1 MGQRYPTDLSEAE
14 WTILAPL
21 IPTAKPGGRPRTTD
35 MREVVNA
42 ILYSLRSGCQWR
54 MLPKEFPPHQTVYH
68 YFRTWRRAGVW
79 ERIHDTL
86 RGDLREASGRTREPS
101 AGIIDSQTVKTTEK
115 GGAEA
120 MTAASASV
128 GASATSSSMSWVCSS
143 SCWCIR
149 RASRTAMGPNRC

>member
-1 MGQRYPTDLSEAE
+1 MDLMRGGHRRVQRYPTDLTDTE

-21 IPTAKPGGRPRTTD
+21 IPAAKLGGRPRTTD

-54 MLPKEFPPHQTVYH
+54 MLPTHFPPYQTVYH
-68 YFRTWRRAGVW
+68 YFRSWRRAGVW
-79 ERIHDTL
+79 EQMHDTL

-115 GGAEA
+115 GGSAA
-120 MTAASASV
+120 MTAASASA
-128 GASATSSSMSWVCSS
+128 GASATSSSMSSGCSS
-143 SCWCIR
+143 L
-149 RASRTAMGPNRC
+149 